1 MSLIT
6 KVKKGLGKLM
16 GKKELVIDAE
26 KEEADYELL
35 EQWKPVFEAD
45 KRAKAPWDKR
55 FDQWEEIYDAGR
67 DFKNME
73 DESNNANKKARTVIN
88 FPRMIVESLIDLQV
102 PDPDFKA
109 VSGDD
114 EDIIEALK
122 HYVMYVVRS
131 ARPSLEEMNLHNER
145 RVMKLGGAFTK
156 VHWNNNAK
164 KAGYVG
170 EIELS
175 APHPK
180 DIIPNHGATSI
191 DDMEHYHHPNNRTS
205 NYITRKWKNITKDM
219 LEQKGQLFREYDEM
233 AGSQRISVGDS
244 QSGDQEM
251 GLEKYTIIETS
262 YLDEDGDICKFWW
275 SGDLVLLHTPKFYYR
290 REDDKSIMKSQ
301 KYKGKDADYYIPK
314 SWDLVYQPFI
324 PRDKCFW
331 GISIMEDVHDINEAI
346 KKAVFMHEE
355 QHLKGTKKILC
366 DSQEVKIALE
376 SAISSI
382 IYVKDP
388 VQTVRE
394 IDMNGNVDGVAWI
407 EKLKEWM
414 QLLTGATNSALG
426 VRDAGV
432 TSGKQAQVY
441 VEQANFKVALKSAY
455 KASAY
460 KRVYRVIADFA
471 MAFVDEERPFRIKG
485 TPPPVAPDPN
495 ADPTAEQP
503 PQPKAMYGKFDRLN
517 MLKDKSG
524 NYVYPDFDIEINAE
538 SGFMK
543 SKSEVFNT
551 LSNLAG
557 QGRFEPN
564 PGNLTFLKL
573 LNKLGVPDL
582 QMVIDEMAANIK
594 QVQAIP
600 PKENTAA
607 KAPSESISF
616 KDMPGAGKIQMA
628 AKAGI
633 EITAEDILNLESQ
646 LAKVKTPQGSNTKEV
661 PATSPQMPQEAP
673 NAQTQTNI
681 PPEIAKALEAYPEP
695 IQKLLLQMDPEK
707 MMVLLQ
713 HPDEL
718 VKALQGLMGGGQ
730 GG

>member
-1 MSLIT
+1 MSLMT
-6 KVKKGLGKLM
+6 KLKRGWGELM
-16 GKKELVIDAE
+16 GNKEMVVDAKKEEEDA
-26 KEEADYELL
+26 ELL
-35 EQWKPVFEAD
+35 EKWQPVFEAD
-45 KRAKAPWDKR
+45 KRAKMPWNNR
-55 FDQWEEIYDAGR
+55 FDAWESIYNAGR
-67 DFKNME
+67 DFQNME
-73 DESNNANKKARTVIN
+73 DENNNANKSPRTIIN
-88 FPRMIVESLIDLQV
+88 FPRMIIESLIALDV

-109 VSGDD
+109 VAQDD
-114 EDIIEALK
+114 EDTIEALK

-131 ARPSLEEMNLHNER
+131 AQPSLEEMNLHNER

-156 VHWNNNAK
+156 IHWNNNAK

-191 DDMEHYHHPNNRTS
+191 DDMEHYHHPNNRTA
-205 NYITRKWKNITKDM
+205 NYITRKWKHITKDM
-219 LEQKGQLFREYDEM
+219 LEQKAQLFKEYDEIS
-233 AGSQRISVGDS
+233 GSQRITISD
-244 QSGDQEM
+244 QESGDQEM
-251 GLEKYTIIETS
+251 GLEKYTIIETT
-262 YLDEDGDICKFWW
+262 YLDEDGDLCKFWW
-275 SGDLVLLHTPKFYYR
+275 SGDLVIIHIPKFYYR
-290 REDDKSIMKSQ
+290 RDNGEILKSHE
-301 KYKGKDADYYIPK
+301 YEGKDADYYIPK

-346 KKAVFMHEE
+346 KKAVYQHEE
-355 QHLKGTKKILC
+355 EHLKGNIQLLVG
-366 DSQEVKIALE
+366 SQELKIALE
-376 SAISSI
+376 SSISKVH
-382 IYVKDP
+382 YVQDP
-388 VQTVRE
+388 NQNVKE
-394 IDMNGNVDGVAWI
+394 INMRGNVDGVAWI
-407 EKLKEWM
+407 NQLKEWM

-460 KRVYRVIADFA
+460 KRIYRVIADFA

-485 TPPPVAPDPN
+485 TPPPN
-495 ADPTAEQP
+495 LDPTA
-503 PQPKAMYGKFDRLN
+503 PQPKAMYGKFDRLA

-524 NYVYPDFDIEINAE
+524 NFIYPDYDIEINAE

-582 QMVIDEMAANIK
+582 QAVIDEMAQNVK
-594 QVQAIP
+594 LSQENKPNEGPP
-600 PKENTAA
+600 PKGPA
-607 KAPSESISF
+607 ESISF
-616 KDMPGAGKIQMA
+616 KDLPGVGKIQMA

-633 EITAEDILNLESQ
+633 QLSTEDVAQIQAMGER
-646 LAKVKTPQGSNTKEV
+646 AT
-661 PATSPQMPQEAP
+661 TSPQMPQEQP
-673 NAQTQTNI
+673 QAQEQTNI
-681 PPEIAKALEAYPEP
+681 PPEIQQALQGYPEP
-695 IQKLLLQMDPEK
+695 IQRLLLQMEPDK
-707 MMVLLQ
+707 LMVLLDN
-713 HPDEL
+713 PD
-718 VKALQGLMGGGQ
+718 QLMEIIKGMMGKQNG
-730 GG
+730 